1 MKTYTLL
8 ELGHF
13 LSAEII
19 GDPHYPISA
28 IAPLD
33 LALPHQLSFYV
44 GADYRELLNKTRA
57 GAVLLTPAA
66 RDLYL
71 GNRLVV
77 EDPQLGIAKLA
88 ARFGSNQETA
98 KPVGI
103 HPTALVDKSCVI
115 HPTASVGPY
124 CVLEEGVQIGEHS
137 QVDAGCVVGS
147 HSILGGFC
155 HLYPRVVLYHDVQ
168 LGDRVIVHSGAVIG
182 SDGFGYA
189 QEDKKWIKI
198 PQIGGV
204 RIGDDVEIGANTAV
218 DRGALSHTQ
227 IGAGVKIDNLV
238 QVAHNVRIGAHT
250 IIAGCVSI
258 AGSVEIGMRCQFGGG
273 VGIRDHV
280 KIADD
285 VAFAGM
291 SVVAYSVMH
300 SGQYATSTYKQMPVL
315 EAARCGALYAK
326 LPQLDKRI
334 KQLEA
339 QKP

>member
-1 MKTYTLL
+1 MKTYTLQ
-8 ELGHF
+8 ELGHY
-13 LSAEII
+13 LSAEVI
-19 GDPHYPISA
+19 GDPSYSISA
-28 IAPLD
+28 VAALD
-33 LALPHQLSFYV
+33 QALPNQISFYAN
-44 GADYRELLNKTRA
+44 ADYRDQLNKTRA
-57 GAVLLTPAA
+57 GAVILTAAA
-66 RDLYL
+66 RDLYS
-71 GNRLVV
+71 GHRLVFA
-77 EDPQLGIAKLA
+77 DPQLGVAKLTTLLGLGQQA
-88 ARFGSNQETA
+88 T
-98 KPVGI
+98 KPLGI
-103 HPTALVDKSCVI
+103 HPTAVVDPSCII
-115 HPTASVGPY
+115 HPTASIGPY
-124 CVLEEGVQIGEHS
+124 CVLEEGVQVGEHS
-137 QVDAGCVVGS
+137 QLDAGCVVGRD
-147 HSILGGFC
+147 SILGAFC
-155 HLYPRVVLYHDVQ
+155 RLYPRVVLYHDVQ

-189 QEDKKWIKI
+189 QEHKTWIKI

-218 DRGALSHTQ
+218 DRGALGHTH
-227 IGAGVKIDNLV
+227 IGSGVKIDNLV

-280 KIADD
+280 KIVDD

-291 SVVAYSVMH
+291 SVVAYSVTH

-339 QKP
+339 RE